1 MPIKAIVGVLCQ
13 QKDPN
18 SQELQLIE
26 SFTKTLSPTQQ
37 RWPTIDRELFA
48 IVHACRKYYRYLIT
62 KPFVIYTDHKPLLAI
77 TKTRG
82 IRSKRLE
89 SWAIELNEFRFRI
102 FHVKGIDNQMSDA
115 LSRVEHSHENQS
127 QGEEV
132 HQLTNQITGEVECCY
147 IDEDSN
153 SKENEQE
160 SEAEVIPEEVPE
172 SQNSQHFNNQELRY
186 NLIGSQ

>member
-1 MPIKAIVGVLCQ
+1 MLC
-13 QKDPN
+13 
-18 SQELQLIE
+18 
-26 SFTKTLSPTQQ
+26 
-37 RWPTIDRELFA
+37 
-48 IVHACRKYYRYLIT
+48 
-62 KPFVIYTDHKPLLAI
+62 
-77 TKTRG
+77 
-82 IRSKRLE
+82 LE
-89 SWAIELNEFRFRI
+89 SDIVMNT
-102 FHVKGIDNQMSDA
+102 
-115 LSRVEHSHENQS
+115 S

-132 HQLTNQITGEVECCY
+132 TSRQLTNQITGEVECCY